1 MRGWQRSTNR
11 LRMVLVLIGMGMST
25 TLLADSRSPEGRAG
39 VRSEQ
44 RTLTLEE
51 RVVHQRAIEEVYWRH
66 RMWPAENRTPKPT
79 LEQVTPPAS
88 IRQKVDNYPRES
100 EALDA
105 YWHRP
110 ITGEQLQAEMDRM
123 ARQTKKAA
131 LLEELRAA
139 LGNDPDV
146 IAECLARPALVNR
159 LIRNWYAA

>member
-1 MRGWQRSTNR
+1 
-11 LRMVLVLIGMGMST
+11 
-25 TLLADSRSPEGRAG
+25 
-39 VRSEQ
+39 
-44 RTLTLEE
+44 
-51 RVVHQRAIEEVYWRH
+51 
-66 RMWPAENRTPKPT
+66 MWPAENRTPKPT

-88 IRQKVDNYPRES
+88 IRQKVDNYLRES

-159 LIRNWYAA
+159 LIRNWYAADERYHGALKRRAEEERRIYATPGQMQRMSGEYRELEWVKRGAQEESVPGNSVALGSEQWD